1 MKRLDLNGNE
11 STSIRPVDV
20 GTGTREENVAPD
32 KLGIAGGV
40 VKPLGGY
47 MMRLSTM
54 RFVKKEVVMAT
65 SLEAKLR
72 FLAM

>member
-1 MKRLDLNGNE
+1 MEMNDE

-32 KLGIAGGV
+32 KGI
-40 VKPLGGY
+40 KPFGGY

-54 RFVKKEVVMAT
+54 RFVKKEVVIAR
-65 SLEAKLR
+65 SLE
-72 FLAM
+72 